1 MPTTQRT
8 RLVNP
13 RLGTYFGI
21 FVSAFVCLL
30 LIAVIAEE
38 LGAPDIALRWT
49 MMLVPLALY
58 VTIGIAALTQDVP
71 DFFAAGRRVP
81 AFFTGLGLAMT
92 AIGGVGFVSITGL
105 MLINGQDA
113 WCIANGVVAGFVVC
127 AVMIAPYLRKFGSYT
142 LPSYLGRRFDS
153 RLLRITTAAILCV
166 PILLIIIAE
175 IKIGLVAA
183 TWLTGA
189 SPHTMAI
196 LLAATIIAAVGFG
209 GLRSLTW
216 SGTAAALTVLI
227 AILVPSAIAALEF
240 TNLPLGQLTH
250 GPVLRIIGRLEH
262 TQAIP
267 IPVLSP
273 FVFDFAGL
281 GLEPL
286 TRRMAVPFGSLGPA
300 SYVLTSLMLM
310 MGIAVAPWLL
320 PRIGATQGI
329 YEARKSLGWAMFI
342 FGSLMLTMAAIA
354 VFERSIVMTQL
365 VGQSAATLPEWF
377 AELLPGGHVA
387 VDGRLPKLPL
397 SSFSVKR
404 DSALFMLPVMSQFP
418 SALFY
423 LALVGG
429 IAATFA
435 SASAAIYAFG
445 TIVAEDGINGGH
457 WEAPAAAPR
466 LLVARIAILF
476 VTVLGAMLALALPTD
491 PVTLVLWAIG
501 LSGAALFPVVALSIW
516 WKRLNTLGAM
526 SAVIVGF
533 GTAIL
538 GILAGQANFIGIPSA
553 LISVFAVPLG
563 VIAALIGTRIGPKPS
578 RQVLELVRDI
588 RVPGGETVYD
598 REQRLLRL
606 KQRQRTT

>member
-1 MPTTQRT
+1 MPTTKRT

-30 LIAVIAEE
+30 LLAVIAEE
-38 LGAPDIALRWT
+38 LGAPDIALRWS

-58 VTIGIAALTQDVP
+58 VAIGIAALTQDVP

-81 AFFTGLGLAMT
+81 AFFTGLGLATT
-92 AIGGVGFVSITGL
+92 AIGGVGLVSITGF

-127 AVMIAPYLRKFGSYT
+127 AVMIAPYIRKFGSYT

-166 PILLIIIAE
+166 PVLLIVIAE

-189 SPHTMAI
+189 SPHAMAI
-196 LLAATIIAAVGFG
+196 LTAITIVAAIGFG

-216 SGTAAALTVLI
+216 SGTAAGLTVLI
-227 AILVPSAIAALEF
+227 AVLVPSAIAAIEF
-240 TNLPLGQLTH
+240 TNLPVGQFTH
-250 GPVLRIIGRLEH
+250 GPVLRIIGRLENA
-262 TQAIP
+262 QAIP
-267 IPVLSP
+267 IPILSP
-273 FVFDFAGL
+273 FVFDIAGL

-286 TRRMAVPFGSLGPA
+286 TRRMVVPFGSLGPA
-300 SYVLTSLMLM
+300 SYVMTSLMIM
-310 MGIAVAPWLL
+310 MGVAVAPWLL
-320 PRIGATQGI
+320 PRIGATPGI
-329 YEARKSLGWAMFI
+329 YEARKSLGWAMFL
-342 FGSLMLTMAAIA
+342 FGSLMLTLAAIA
-354 VFERSIVMTQL
+354 VFERNIIMTQL

-377 AELLPGGHVA
+377 AKLVTSGHAA

-397 SSFSVKR
+397 SSFSFKR
-404 DSALFMLPVMSQFP
+404 DSALFMLPVMAEFP
-418 SALFY
+418 AALVY
-423 LALVGG
+423 LALAGG
-429 IAATFA
+429 VAASFA
-435 SASAAIYAFG
+435 GASAAIYTFG

-457 WEAPAAAPR
+457 WEAPSAAPR
-466 LLVARIAILF
+466 LLVARAAILL
-476 VTVLGAMLALALPTD
+476 VTVLGATLALTLPTD

-516 WKRLNTLGAM
+516 WKRLNTVGAM
-526 SAVIVGF
+526 SAVLVGF
-533 GTAIL
+533 GAAIL
-538 GILAGQANFIGIPSA
+538 GILAGQANFIGIPTA

-563 VIAALIGTRIGPKPS
+563 VIAAVIGTRVGPKPS

-606 KQRQRTT
+606 KQRQRPA

>member
-1 MPTTQRT
+1 MPTTKRT

-30 LIAVIAEE
+30 LLAVIAEE
-38 LGAPDIALRWT
+38 LGAPDIALRWS

-58 VTIGIAALTQDVP
+58 VAIGIAALTQDVP

-81 AFFTGLGLAMT
+81 AFFTGLGLATT
-92 AIGGVGFVSITGL
+92 AIGGVGLVSITGF

-127 AVMIAPYLRKFGSYT
+127 AVMIAPYIRKFGSYT

-166 PILLIIIAE
+166 PVLLIVIAE

-189 SPHTMAI
+189 SPHSMAI
-196 LLAATIIAAVGFG
+196 LTAITIVAAIGFG

-216 SGTAAALTVLI
+216 SGTAAGLTVLI
-227 AILVPSAIAALEF
+227 AVLVPSAIAAIEF
-240 TNLPLGQLTH
+240 TNLPVGQFTH
-250 GPVLRIIGRLEH
+250 GPVLRIIGRLENA
-262 TQAIP
+262 QAIP
-267 IPVLSP
+267 IPILSP
-273 FVFDFAGL
+273 FVFDIAGL

-286 TRRMAVPFGSLGPA
+286 TRRMVVPFGSLGPA
-300 SYVLTSLMLM
+300 SYVMTSLMIM
-310 MGIAVAPWLL
+310 MGVAVAPWLL
-320 PRIGATQGI
+320 PRIGATPGI
-329 YEARKSLGWAMFI
+329 YEARKSLGWAMFL
-342 FGSLMLTMAAIA
+342 FGSLMLTLAAIA
-354 VFERSIVMTQL
+354 VFERNIIMTQL

-377 AELLPGGHVA
+377 AKLVTSGHAA

-397 SSFSVKR
+397 SSFSFKR
-404 DSALFMLPVMSQFP
+404 DSALFMLPVMAEFP
-418 SALFY
+418 AALVY
-423 LALVGG
+423 LALAGG
-429 IAATFA
+429 VAASFA
-435 SASAAIYAFG
+435 GASAAIYTFG

-457 WEAPAAAPR
+457 WEAPSAAPR
-466 LLVARIAILF
+466 LLVARAAILL
-476 VTVLGAMLALALPTD
+476 VTVLGATLALTLPTD

-516 WKRLNTLGAM
+516 WKRLNTVGAM
-526 SAVIVGF
+526 SAVLVGF
-533 GTAIL
+533 GAAIL
-538 GILAGQANFIGIPSA
+538 GILAGQANFIGIPTA

-563 VIAALIGTRIGPKPS
+563 VIAAVIGTRVGPKPS

-606 KQRQRTT
+606 KQRQRPA

>member
-1 MPTTQRT
+1 MPTTKRT

-30 LIAVIAEE
+30 LLAVIAEE
-38 LGAPDIALRWT
+38 LGAPDIALRWS

-58 VTIGIAALTQDVP
+58 VAIGVAALTQDVP

-81 AFFTGLGLAMT
+81 AFFTGLGLATT
-92 AIGGVGFVSITGL
+92 AIGGVGLVSITGF

-127 AVMIAPYLRKFGSYT
+127 AVMIAPYIRKFGSYT

-166 PILLIIIAE
+166 PVLLIVIAE

-189 SPHTMAI
+189 SPHSMAI
-196 LLAATIIAAVGFG
+196 LTAITIVAAIGFG

-216 SGTAAALTVLI
+216 SGTAAGLTVLI
-227 AILVPSAIAALEF
+227 AVLVPSAIAAIEF
-240 TNLPLGQLTH
+240 TNLPVGQFTH
-250 GPVLRIIGRLEH
+250 GPVLRIIGRLENA
-262 TQAIP
+262 QAIP
-267 IPVLSP
+267 IPILSP
-273 FVFDFAGL
+273 FVFDIAGL

-286 TRRMAVPFGSLGPA
+286 TRRMVVPFGSLGPA
-300 SYVLTSLMLM
+300 SYVMTSLMIM
-310 MGIAVAPWLL
+310 MGVAVAPWLL
-320 PRIGATQGI
+320 PRIGATPGI
-329 YEARKSLGWAMFI
+329 YEARKSLGWAMFL
-342 FGSLMLTMAAIA
+342 FGSLMLTLAAIA
-354 VFERSIVMTQL
+354 VFERNIIMTQL

-377 AELLPGGHVA
+377 AKLVTSGHAA

-397 SSFSVKR
+397 SSFSFKR
-404 DSALFMLPVMSQFP
+404 DSALFMLPVMAEFP
-418 SALFY
+418 AALVY
-423 LALVGG
+423 LALAGG
-429 IAATFA
+429 VAASFA
-435 SASAAIYAFG
+435 GASAAIYTFG

-457 WEAPAAAPR
+457 WEAPSAAPR
-466 LLVARIAILF
+466 LLVARAAILL
-476 VTVLGAMLALALPTD
+476 VTVLGATLALTLPTD

-516 WKRLNTLGAM
+516 WKRLNTVGAM
-526 SAVIVGF
+526 SAVLVGF
-533 GTAIL
+533 GAAIL
-538 GILAGQANFIGIPSA
+538 GILAGQANFIGIPAA

-563 VIAALIGTRIGPKPS
+563 VLAAVIGTRVGPKPS

-606 KQRQRTT
+606 KQRQRPA